1 MAKRV
6 QRIKRATSASTTKKK
21 PTKKATTRSQ
31 VQAKK
36 KAAAKKAPVKKATAK
51 RNVGKDVRAAER
63 KARAAIGDKAFNMQ
77 ERVADRNQ
85 KALKSKPAPKTP
97 AKKGAAKGAV
107 TRKQNQFKK
116 AAGAAAKAAR
126 KGAKSDAVR
135 PTQRAK
141 SSVKPAATAAGRKAQ
156 VGRLLKQGMK
166 RAGILGLGFAAAD
179 FAGLTPELTSR
190 DARMGR
196 RTQEVQKKAEANK
209 PARKRTS
216 ANPIGKAAIKMQDKG
231 KKVTP
236 KVKGLKKETVKP
248 KKKPVNI
255 GNVSKKAAPAKKA
268 VPNSKWV
275 NPDAV
280 PKNVVRS
287 GSGAPIRT
295 GSGGYLRTNDYE
307 NMTQEEID
315 RLFD

>member
-36 KAAAKKAPVKKATAK
+36 KAAAKKATPKKPSNRMVVKPKKKSTRKPKVVAKPLQGKDLGGTNQAKVQQAKAT
-51 RNVGKDVRAAER
+51 
-63 KARAAIGDKAFNMQ
+63 
-77 ERVADRNQ
+77 
-85 KALKSKPAPKTP
+85 PKTP
-97 AKKGAAKGAV
+97 LRGKDLG
-107 TRKQNQFKK
+107 
-116 AAGAAAKAAR
+116 
-126 KGAKSDAVR
+126 GAK
-135 PTQRAK
+135 QAK
-141 SSVKPAATAAGRKAQ
+141 MQQSKSGSSVKPAATASGRKAQ

-196 RTQEVQKKAEANK
+196 RT
-209 PARKRTS
+209 
-216 ANPIGKAAIKMQDKG
+216 
-231 KKVTP
+231 KKVQQEAAEKKVNTP

-255 GNVSKKAAPAKKA
+255 GNVSKKAAPAKKPMAKKA
-268 VPNSKWV
+268 VPN
-275 NPDAV
+275 PV

-287 GSGAPIRT
+287 GSGAPVRT

>member
-36 KAAAKKAPVKKATAK
+36 KAAAKKATPKKAPVKKATAK

-63 KARAAIGDKAFNMQ
+63 KARAAIGEKAFNMQ
-77 ERVADRNQ
+77 ERVADRNE

-116 AAGAAAKAAR
+116 AAGQAATAAR

-141 SSVKPAATAAGRKAQ
+141 SSVKPAATASGRKAQ

-196 RTQEVQKKAEANK
+196 RTKQVQKEAAEKKAN
-209 PARKRTS
+209 
-216 ANPIGKAAIKMQDKG
+216 
-231 KKVTP
+231 TP

-255 GNVSKKAAPAKKA
+255 GNVSKKAAPAKKPMAKKA

-287 GSGAPIRT
+287 SSGAPVRT